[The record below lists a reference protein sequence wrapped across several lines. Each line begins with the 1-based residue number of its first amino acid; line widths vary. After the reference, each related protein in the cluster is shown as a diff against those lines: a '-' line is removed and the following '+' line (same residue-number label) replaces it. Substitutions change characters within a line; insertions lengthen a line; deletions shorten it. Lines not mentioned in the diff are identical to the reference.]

1 MGVRARRAIGEAAGS
16 VLCFLVVLT
25 ALVAVDVRVRER
37 VGLLFDQA
45 SGGSVESWGDR
56 MNALVGVIVQAARDQ
71 SIDNAPM
78 MIFAIVATVLVVF
91 MLRT

>member
-1 MGVRARRAIGEAAGS
+1 MGVRARRAIGEVAGS
-16 VLCFLVVLT
+16 ILCFLAVLT

-45 SGGSVESWGDR
+45 RGGGVAPWGDR
-56 MNALVGVIVQAARDQ
+56 INSLVDAIVQAARDQ

-78 MIFAIVATVLVVF
+78 LIFAIVAAVLVVF